1 MLVDTIGDLQD
12 FYAAGDVAF
21 VGGSPSM
28 PVVIICWSRRALLP
42 VLFGP
47 YMTNFKSLA
56 REMTAKGG
64 GIEVKEREEL
74 IREVTILL
82 TDSEKRQSMGQKL
95 MR

>member
-1 MLVDTIGDLQD
+1 
-12 FYAAGDVAF
+12 
-21 VGGSPSM
+21 
-28 PVVIICWSRRALLP
+28 
-42 VLFGP
+42 LFGP

-82 TDSEKRQSMGQKL
+82 TDSKKRKSMGKKAYEVAADDHGVVERSL
-95 MR
+95 ALAARYLSATGR